1 MVTKVLFH
9 FISFHVWRENND
21 KSFFF
26 CRAQIE
32 IFIFFYCFH
41 MFLRKKFN
49 FFPATQRL
57 RIIYILR
64 NIYTVRKVIDF
75 PRYNTKCI
83 GDNEILRGIFHV
95 VYCFPLH
102 FVLYISRKFWLLF
115 GQCTY
120 IVQFLSCSLCYHR
133 KPLSCLPHGTW
144 STQQDILQ
152 DKVII

>member
-1 MVTKVLFH
+1 MTNL
-9 FISFHVWRENND
+9 
-21 KSFFF
+21 SFFAGL
-26 CRAQIE
+26 RSKSL
-32 IFIFFYCFH
+32 FFYCFH

-64 NIYTVRKVIDF
+64 SIFTVRKVIDF